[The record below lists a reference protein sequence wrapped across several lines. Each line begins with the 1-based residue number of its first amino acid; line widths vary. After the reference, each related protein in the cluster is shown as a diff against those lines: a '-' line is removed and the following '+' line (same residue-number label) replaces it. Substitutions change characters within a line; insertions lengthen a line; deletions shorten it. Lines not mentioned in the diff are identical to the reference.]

1 LKPKNDKLPITPRA
15 LLQRINRK
23 LREQGQKVVAQR
35 GNEYRRVNRNGQET
49 YVQGARYRTG
59 HYYRIRLDE
68 SAMLERDVDLAK
80 LGAKLGCLKGYEVLG

>member
-1 LKPKNDKLPITPRA
+1 MKLNTDKLPVTARA

-23 LREQGQKVVAQR
+23 LRERHEKVVAQR
-35 GNEYRRVNRNGQET
+35 GNEYRRVNRLGEEIYVPGQ
-49 YVQGARYRTG
+49 RYSTG
-59 HYYRIRLDE
+59 HYYRVRFDE